1 MNTIK
6 EIKKLA
12 NKVYPQVIEWRRTIH
27 ANPELSFEEYET
39 SKYISSV
46 LKQLKI
52 KHTKG
57 WAKTGIVAIIKGKN
71 PQKKVVALRADIDA
85 LPITEKNKVS
95 YKSKNEGVMHACG
108 HDVHTSNML
117 GAAAILNQCK
127 DSFEGT
133 VKIIFQP
140 GEEKL
145 PGGASLLIKQGV
157 LKNPKPHSIIA
168 LHVHPPLE
176 AGKVGFRP
184 GMYMAS
190 ADELYVTI
198 KGKGG
203 HAAVP
208 QGNIDPI
215 LITSHI
221 ITALQQMV
229 SRRAN
234 PNIPT
239 VLSFGKINSTGG
251 ATNVIPNEVKLEGTF
266 RTFDESWRKQAHKLM
281 KKLAENM
288 AKSMGGACEFRIEN
302 GYPFL
307 KNDDKLTG
315 RMHAFAQDYLGK
327 SKVVDLPRRM
337 TSEDFSFYS
346 QKIPACFFRL
356 GTGNAK
362 KKITSNVHTDTFDID
377 ESALKLSIGLT
388 AWLAISELNQ

>member
-1 MNTIK
+1 MKKIK
-6 EIKKLA
+6 EIKQLA
-12 NKVYPQVIEWRRTIH
+12 AELYPQVIEWRRSIH

-46 LKQLKI
+46 LTQLKI
-52 KHTKG
+52 HHTKG

-71 PQKKVVALRADIDA
+71 PEKKTVALRADIDA

-108 HDVHTSNML
+108 HDVHASNML
-117 GAAAILNQCK
+117 GTAAILNQCK

-145 PGGASLLIKQGV
+145 PGGASLLIKEGV
-157 LKNPKPHSIIA
+157 LKNPKPSSIIA
-168 LHVHPPLE
+168 LHVHPPLQ

-208 QGNIDPI
+208 QENIDPI
-215 LITSHI
+215 VISSHI
-221 ITALQQMV
+221 IIALQQMV

-239 VLSFGKINSTGG
+239 VLSFGKINSIGG

-266 RTFDESWRKQAHKLM
+266 RTFDESWRKKAHKLM

-288 AKSMGGACEFRIEN
+288 AKSMGGACEFRIAN

-307 KNDDKLTG
+307 KNDSNLTN
-315 RMHAFAQDYLGK
+315 RMYSFAQEYLGK
-327 SKVVDLPRRM
+327 TKVVELPRRM

-356 GTGNAK
+356 GTGNVK
-362 KKITSNVHTDTFDID
+362 KKITSNVHTDTFNID

-388 AWLAISELNQ
+388 TWLAINELNH